1 MENKDTYIDNDPAVQ
16 RAIAKINAL
25 QSKGGNRWGEAR
37 RFAGRTAGNRLDAL
51 ARARAQFSRAYDRA
65 EARFNKQNA
74 KSARPAL

>member
-25 QSKGGNRWGEAR
+25 QSKDGSRWGETR
-37 RFAGRTAGNRLDAL
+37 RFAGRAAGNRLDAL
-51 ARARAQFSRAYDRA
+51 AKAQAQFRRAYGRA
-65 EARFNKQNA
+65 EARFNKQNT